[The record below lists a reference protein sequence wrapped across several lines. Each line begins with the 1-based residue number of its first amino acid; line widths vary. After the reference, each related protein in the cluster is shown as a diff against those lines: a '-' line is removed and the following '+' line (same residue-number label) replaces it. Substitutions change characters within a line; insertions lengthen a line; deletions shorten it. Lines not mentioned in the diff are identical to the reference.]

1 MDQGVS
7 AQNANGASAPVGSD
21 ARGAQRFTLLV
32 RAAKLIADGREFL
45 CVLRDASSTGI
56 KVRMFHKVPSAHR
69 YELELGSGER
79 LGMGLVWE
87 DAGHAGFRFEHEVD
101 VHHIVDE
108 RHSEYPKRPIRL
120 GVGQPVMLGS
130 GGLSYVATLRNISQ
144 AGACISSD
152 HRLMLHQRVRIDAEG
167 LAPIFAKVCWRN
179 MPLHGLVFERSY
191 SMEELAGAM
200 QVLNAG
206 PAGIDALTKPA
217 RRLGA

>member
-7 AQNANGASAPVGSD
+7 AQNANGASAPAGID

-32 RAAKLIADGREFL
+32 RAAKLIADGREYL
-45 CVLRDASSTGI
+45 CVLRDASASGI
-56 KVRMFHKVPSAHR
+56 KVRMFHKVPPAHR
-69 YELELGSGER
+69 YELELASGER

-87 DAGHAGFRFEHEVD
+87 DAGHAGFRFDQEVD
-101 VHHIVDE
+101 VHHIVEE
-108 RHSEYPKRPIRL
+108 RHSAFPKRPIRL

-191 SMEELAGAM
+191 AMEELASAL
-200 QVLNAG
+200 QVLNTG
-206 PAGIDALTKPA
+206 PASNAALAEPA
-217 RRLGA
+217 RKVGA

>member
-1 MDQGVS
+1 M
-7 AQNANGASAPVGSD
+7 D
-21 ARGAQRFTLLV
+21 ARGAKRFTLLV
-32 RAAKLIADGREFL
+32 RAAKLIADGREYL
-45 CVLRDASSTGI
+45 CVLRDASASGI
-56 KVRMFHKVPSAHR
+56 KVRMFHKVPPAHR
-69 YELELGSGER
+69 YELELASGER

-87 DAGHAGFRFEHEVD
+87 DAGHAGFRFDHEVD
-101 VHHIVDE
+101 VHHIVEE
-108 RHSEYPKRPIRL
+108 RHSAFPKRPIRL

-191 SMEELAGAM
+191 AMEELASAL
-200 QVLNAG
+200 QVLNTG
-206 PAGIDALTKPA
+206 PASNATLAEPA